1 MPSGIVR
8 VLGLFASVVA
18 RSRSHVYPHT
28 GTDADLEH
36 GVLGK
41 RWLAMSIGASFLRA
55 GLAAF
60 LIVTLGILASSQ
72 STTAQFGPLLAVYVD
87 PSTATPGEWVGVTVI
102 ANGTGSYVR
111 ITVNVPTELTIGNDL
126 RCTHKTLYCDNV
138 SATGGLVTA
147 DARADPFAGG
157 PMRVTVSFSV
167 QVPASAVPGTQY
179 DIHASMDGLFSVLQ
193 PDLGTGAQA
202 SAAITVGGVA
212 VPQARPTPRPTP
224 TPKPATPL
232 EDDGPSIRITKMV
245 CENTTLP
252 VFGESHCSDD
262 PGAVFELLSPQL
274 SLVATLTSGE
284 RYHPTGDQFAQG
296 DMWRVVDVNA
306 SSTYAPVT
314 VLSCLEHRPGQS
326 VMLGVAPVGNL
337 RGLERWDVWWT
348 RAHLGDGQQAMPS
361 LECVWFELPNL
372 TVVPAVLSLQAL
384 TSDEPYL
391 SWTDP
396 EQGGLGEVARGDSG
410 DDLEVEMSLSNLIT
424 NEVYTFVADA
434 YGHVLVPA
442 GDYVLQSAD
451 TGNEALLHLYPGVTA
466 LAEIGIGAG
475 SAM

>member
-1 MPSGIVR
+1 MGHWRFGQLVLVSIMGARRVSASLMPKVR
-8 VLGLFASVVA
+8 RLGGPVL
-18 RSRSHVYPHT
+18 RSAIAT
-28 GTDADLEH
+28 ILIANL
-36 GVLGK
+36 
-41 RWLAMSIGASFLRA
+41 
-55 GLAAF
+55 AF
-60 LIVTLGILASSQ
+60 LPDAR
-72 STTAQFGPLLAVYVD
+72 STTAQVGPLLSLYVD
-87 PSTATPGEWVGVTVI
+87 PPTATPGEWVGVTVI

-111 ITVNVPTELTIGNDL
+111 ITVKVPTELTIGDDL
-126 RCTHKTLYCDNV
+126 RCIHKTLYCDNV
-138 SATGGLVTA
+138 SATGGIVSA
-147 DARADPFAGG
+147 DAQADPFAGG
-157 PMRVTVSFSV
+157 PMQVTVSFSV
-167 QVPASAVPGTQY
+167 QIPASAVPGTQY
-179 DIHASMDGLFSVLQ
+179 DIQAAMDGLFSVLQ

-224 TPKPATPL
+224 TPKPTPPL
-232 EDDGPSIRITKMV
+232 ADDGPSIRITKLV

-252 VFGESHCSDD
+252 VFVESHCSDD
-262 PGAVFELLSPQL
+262 PGAVFELQSPQL
-274 SLVATLTSGE
+274 SPVATLTSGE
-284 RYHPTGDQFAQG
+284 RYHPTADMLALG

-306 SSTYAPVT
+306 SSTYVPVT

-326 VMLGVAPVGNL
+326 MMLGVAPVGNL

-348 RAHLGDGQQAMPS
+348 RAHLGDGQQALPS

-372 TVVPAVLSLQAL
+372 TVVPAVLSLQAF

-410 DDLEVEMSLSNLIT
+410 NDLEVEMSLSNLIT
-424 NEVYTFVADA
+424 NEVYNFDADA

-451 TGNEALLHLYPGVTA
+451 TGNEALLHLYPAVTA

-475 SAM
+475 SAMEQKADHG